1 MTNRYVRDYTSDY
14 ARVNFNFNTIP
25 IYHVSEIEDLEQLF
39 ISDLIIEFV
48 FFEDVDKTIRRST
61 LESYIIRKVDVI
73 DFIDRIIDVVQDLYK
88 LKIGESLKKID
99 LFNQIGFKKESIW
112 TFSKLDGDFLDIAI
126 KFEGFEPLSI
136 RTKFSRFCSSVVDF
150 ANVCLE
156 LIKQLD
162 IPIEFLEFLSF
173 KIYSLIAYM
182 PNH

>member
-1 MTNRYVRDYTSDY
+1 MTKSYQDYYT
-14 ARVNFNFNTIP
+14 RVNFNFNSIP
-25 IYHVSEIEDLEQLF
+25 TYHVSEIEDLEQLF

-48 FFEDVDKTIRRST
+48 FFEDQSKTIRKST

-88 LKIGESLKKID
+88 LKINQSLKKID

-112 TFSKLDGDFLDIAI
+112 TFFKLDDDFLDIAI

-162 IPIEFLEFLSF
+162 IPTEFLEFLSF

-182 PNH
+182 PNL

>member
-1 MTNRYVRDYTSDY
+1 MTKSYIDYYT
-14 ARVNFNFNTIP
+14 RVNFNFNSIP
-25 IYHVSEIEDLEQLF
+25 KYLSASEIEDLEQLF

-48 FFEDVDKTIRRST
+48 FFEDQSKTIRKST

-88 LKIGESLKKID
+88 LKVGESLKKLD

-112 TFSKLDGDFLDIAI
+112 KFSKLDHDFLDIEI
-126 KFEGFEPLSI
+126 KFEDFEPLSI
-136 RTKFSRFCSSVVDF
+136 RTRFSRFCSSVVDF

-182 PNH
+182 PNL

>member
-1 MTNRYVRDYTSDY
+1 MTKSYQDYYT
-14 ARVNFNFNTIP
+14 RVNFNFNSIP
-25 IYHVSEIEDLEQLF
+25 TYHVSEIEDLEQLF

-48 FFEDVDKTIRRST
+48 FFEDQNKTIRKST

-88 LKIGESLKKID
+88 LKIGESLKKVD

-112 TFSKLDGDFLDIAI
+112 TFLKLEGDFLDIAI
-126 KFEGFEPLSI
+126 KFEDFEPLSI

-162 IPIEFLEFLSF
+162 IPSEFLEFLSF

-182 PNH
+182 PFC

>member
-1 MTNRYVRDYTSDY
+1 MTKSYSEFYT
-14 ARVNFNFNTIP
+14 RVNFNFNSIP
-25 IYHVSEIEDLEQLF
+25 RFASEIEDLEQLF

-48 FFEDVDKTIRRST
+48 FFEDVTKTIRKPT

-73 DFIDRIIDVVQDLYK
+73 DFIDRIIDVVQDLFN
-88 LKIGESLKKID
+88 LEIGESLKKID

-112 TFSKLDGDFLDIAI
+112 TFHKLNDDFLDIAI
-126 KFEGFEPLSI
+126 GFEDFEPLSI

-162 IPIEFLEFLSF
+162 IPSEFLEFLSF

-182 PNH
+182 PNL

>member
-1 MTNRYVRDYTSDY
+1 M
-14 ARVNFNFNTIP
+14 
-25 IYHVSEIEDLEQLF
+25 
-39 ISDLIIEFV
+39 IIEFV
-48 FFEDVDKTIRRST
+48 FFEDASKTIRRST

-73 DFIDRIIDVVQDLYK
+73 DFIDRIIDVVQDLYN
-88 LKIGESLKKID
+88 LKVGDSMQRMD

-112 TFSKLDGDFLDIAI
+112 KFNKLDDDFLDIAI
-126 KFEGFEPLSI
+126 KFEDFEPLSI

-162 IPIEFLEFLSF
+162 IPSEFLEFLSF

-182 PNH
+182 PNL